1 MSLKR
6 EIDEPSQVVDIYGY
20 CAHATIN
27 EFAETNL
34 RNFIKSKM
42 KEVRIRKKGQK
53 TRRAK
58 VLHISPMEKLHYASQ
73 VAKAVANLHQLSTL
87 NDFRMT
93 VHKDL
98 KPDNIVLIQPS
109 TRNKLMLAKMSDF
122 NDAEILLWNTTDDS
136 PCRFRRKRWIS
147 EYQSPEEML
156 ERELNEKVD
165 VFALGGLFYFILTGH
180 SPYDG
185 CEAPEV
191 AKRIASG
198 AFPDPKTLI
207 LVAEEAKAS
216 PNNTL
221 EHPATKAL
229 MKAINLAWQYNP
241 ENRATASNISSFL
254 DYRIATLNAYGF
266 A

>member
-1 MSLKR
+1 
-6 EIDEPSQVVDIYGY
+6 
-20 CAHATIN
+20 
-27 EFAETNL
+27 
-34 RNFIKSKM
+34 
-42 KEVRIRKKGQK
+42 
-53 TRRAK
+53 
-58 VLHISPMEKLHYASQ
+58 
-73 VAKAVANLHQLSTL
+73 
-87 NDFRMT
+87 
-93 VHKDL
+93 
-98 KPDNIVLIQPS
+98 
-109 TRNKLMLAKMSDF
+109 
-122 NDAEILLWNTTDDS
+122 
-136 PCRFRRKRWIS
+136 
-147 EYQSPEEML
+147 ML

-165 VFALGGLFYFILTGH
+165 VFALGGLFYYILTGH
-180 SPYDG
+180 SPYDE

-207 LVAEEAKAS
+207 LVAEEANAS